1 MPSSQLST
9 QTPKRVLVERAI
21 DVAGIPRAFRPE
33 PLIAEE
39 MAQFYSDSLDRQ
51 RTNQLLR
58 LLKDD
63 LLESAD
69 QGYFFKGVLYGN
81 RGVGKSTEINR
92 LLDEDAIKEKFVVV
106 RLDALTELN
115 PQTFSVADVLL
126 LLLANLIGCCVE
138 KCDEVG
144 RAFHEAGIMTA
155 DLQQT
160 LAPFFPELQSK
171 EQLTRATGGSGEIN
185 VLQF

>member
-1 MPSSQLST
+1 MEVSCWRGYALLGRRFPDVALNYALMPSSQLST
-9 QTPKRVLVERAI
+9 QPRKHALVERAI

-51 RTNQLLR
+51 RANHLLR
-58 LLKDD
+58 RIKDD

-69 QGYFFKGVLYGN
+69 QGFFFKGVLYGN

-92 LLDEDAIKEKFVVV
+92 LLDEAAIQEKFVVI
-106 RLDALTELN
+106 RLDALNDLN

-126 LLLANLIGCCVE
+126 LLLANLIKRCEE
-138 KCDEVG
+138 KCAE
-144 RAFHEAGIMTA
+144 
-155 DLQQT
+155 
-160 LAPFFPELQSK
+160 
-171 EQLTRATGGSGEIN
+171 
-185 VLQF
+185 